1 MKNFKFIFFHI
12 ARLILAI
19 VFIYAGFAKL
29 ISPETFFENIQEYR
43 LLPLNLCYILAYLLP
58 PLEIILGV
66 GLFLNRYA
74 KTCAFLIVFLNI
86 IFIFAIASVW
96 IRGIDISCGC
106 FGQSSSLTNNY
117 LWDILRDIILII
129 LSLTFILPY
138 TQSKNNKF

>member
-1 MKNFKFIFFHI
+1 MNNFKFVILQI

-19 VFIYAGFAKL
+19 VFIYAGFVKL
-29 ISPETFFENIQEYR
+29 LSPEMFFESIQEYR

-58 PLEIILGV
+58 PLEIFLGV

-74 KTCAFLIVFLNI
+74 KTCALLILFLNI

-129 LSLTFILPY
+129 LSLTFILLY
-138 TQSKNNKF
+138 THSKNNKF

>member
-58 PLEIILGV
+58 PFEIILGV

-86 IFIFAIASVW
+86 IFIFAIASAW

-117 LWDILRDIILII
+117 LWDILRDVALII
-129 LSLTFILPY
+129 LTSIFIRIDA
-138 TQSKNNKF
+138 NNRSH

>member
-1 MKNFKFIFFHI
+1 MNNFKFVILQI
-12 ARLILAI
+12 TRLILVI
-19 VFIYAGFAKL
+19 IFIYAGFVKL
-29 ISPETFFENIQEYR
+29 LSPETFFENIQEYR
-43 LLPLNLCYILAYLLP
+43 LLPLNLCYISAYLLP

-106 FGQSSSLTNNY
+106 FGQISSLTNNY
-117 LWDILRDIILII
+117 LWDILRDVALII
-129 LSLTFILPY
+129 LTSIFIRIDA
-138 TQSKNNKF
+138 NNRSH

>member
-12 ARLILAI
+12 TRPILAI

-43 LLPLNLCYILAYLLP
+43 LLPLNLCYILVYLLP
-58 PLEIILGV
+58 PFEIILGV

-106 FGQSSSLTNNY
+106 FGQISSLTNNY
-117 LWDILRDIILII
+117 LWDILRDVALII
-129 LSLTFILPY
+129 LTSIFIRIDA
-138 TQSKNNKF
+138 NNRSH

>member
-1 MKNFKFIFFHI
+1 MNNFKFIFFHI

-19 VFIYAGFAKL
+19 VFIYAGFVKL
-29 ISPETFFENIQEYR
+29 LSPETFFENIQEYR
-43 LLPLNLCYILAYLLP
+43 LLPLHLCYILAYLLP
-58 PLEIILGV
+58 PFEIILGV

-117 LWDILRDIILII
+117 LWDILRDVALII
-129 LSLTFILPY
+129 LTSIFIRIDA
-138 TQSKNNKF
+138 NNRSH